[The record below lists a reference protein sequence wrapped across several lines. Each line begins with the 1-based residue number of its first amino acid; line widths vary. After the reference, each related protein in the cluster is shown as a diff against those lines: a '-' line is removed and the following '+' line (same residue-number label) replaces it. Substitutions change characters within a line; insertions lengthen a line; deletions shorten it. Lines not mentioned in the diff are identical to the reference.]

1 MNFIG
6 FLCLGVWDKIRS
18 LYFEFD
24 FKSTREGEKLDIGKR
39 LKEIRLARNLSQREL
54 AKRTGVANASIS
66 QIESNHLNPT
76 VGALKRILDGIPI
89 SLSEFFSE
97 GDIEDKQIFFA
108 AEELAEI
115 GERGIS
121 FRQVGA
127 NLNNRAIQ
135 FLHEKYKPGATTGKT
150 AISHEGEECGMVLKG
165 KIQIEVGD
173 QKKIL
178 GPGDAYYFSSSMPHR
193 FKNVGS
199 EECEIVSACTPPT
212 F

>member
-1 MNFIG
+1 M
-6 FLCLGVWDKIRS
+6 
-18 LYFEFD
+18 
-24 FKSTREGEKLDIGKR
+24 TLDIGKR
-39 LKEIRLARNLSQREL
+39 LKEIRTEHRLSQREL

-89 SLSEFFSE
+89 SLSEFFDEDHKSE
-97 GDIEDKQIFFA
+97 EKIFFA

-115 GERGIS
+115 GDKGIS
-121 FRQVGA
+121 FRQIGA
-127 NLNNRAIQ
+127 NLKNKAIQ
-135 FLHEKYKPGATTGKT
+135 FLHEKYQPGATTGKT
-150 AISHEGEECGMVLKG
+150 ALTHEGEECGLVLKG
-165 KIQIEVGD
+165 HLQVEVGN

-178 GPGDAYYFSSSMPHR
+178 GPGDAYYFASQKPHK

-199 EECEIVSACTPPT
+199 EVCEIVSACTPPS